1 MKINKIIENS
11 KMFEALRK
19 SKYFKKCNHSQLKSG
34 RFPYLPRFTKLQN
47 YLLESLYTLGDMKKP
62 SAFRIYL
69 YLLRQVTGYNNRI
82 GIEYRPKKFMA
93 HMKMGTCLYGG
104 IKCLENKNMIYFYE
118 KDGVK
123 WIGLNPYP
131 DTWVTD
137 SAERIDEI
145 IQKEINEILENTD
158 DALMSISSSSWSSSS
173 SSSESYP
180 SDGEA
185 FNNQLLE
192 ELDNM

>member
-1 MKINKIIENS
+1 
-11 KMFEALRK
+11 
-19 SKYFKKCNHSQLKSG
+19 
-34 RFPYLPRFTKLQN
+34 
-47 YLLESLYTLGDMKKP
+47 
-62 SAFRIYL
+62 
-69 YLLRQVTGYNNRI
+69 
-82 GIEYRPKKFMA
+82 
-93 HMKMGTCLYGG
+93 
-104 IKCLENKNMIYFYE
+104 
-118 KDGVK
+118 
-123 WIGLNPYP
+123 LNPYP